1 MTQAGQYWHDPAG
14 APERFLVLTH
24 GAGSN
29 ASSPLIMVIAKAFE
43 DAGYAVLRY
52 DLPFRQARPHGPPF
66 PANAAQDRAGLENV
80 VRGVRERANGR
91 PVILGGHSYGGRQ
104 ASMLSAEKPG
114 LVDALLLLSY
124 PLHPPRKP
132 EQLRTAH
139 LPDLR
144 TPALFVHGTRDP
156 FGSSGEMRQ
165 AIALIPA
172 RTELLEVERAG
183 HELSPFAWV
192 PRAVEALKDLI

>member
-1 MTQAGQYWHDPAG
+1 MSGT
-14 APERFLVLTH
+14 ERFLVLTH

-29 ASSPLIMVIAKAFE
+29 SSSPLILAVAKAFE
-43 DAGYAVLRY
+43 EAKYSVLRY
-52 DLPFRQARPHGPPF
+52 DLPFRQARPHGPPH
-66 PANAAQDRAGLENV
+66 PANAAQDRAGLEQIV
-80 VRGVRERANGR
+80 IEVRARAKGR

-104 ASMLSAEKPG
+104 SSMLAAEKPG

-139 LPDLR
+139 LPNLR

-156 FGSSGEMRQ
+156 FGSPEELRQ
-165 AIALIPA
+165 ALALIPT
-172 RTELLEVERAG
+172 RTQLVEIERSG
-183 HELSPFAWV
+183 HELSPFTWTV
-192 PRAVEALKDLI
+192 RAVEALQVLYQKNTGTDGTFP